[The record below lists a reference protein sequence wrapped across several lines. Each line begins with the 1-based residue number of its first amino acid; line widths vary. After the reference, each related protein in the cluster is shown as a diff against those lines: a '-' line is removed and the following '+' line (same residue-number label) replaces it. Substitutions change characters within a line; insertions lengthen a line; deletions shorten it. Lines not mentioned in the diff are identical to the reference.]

1 MRSVLDMI
9 AGRDAPTANGH
20 NGAGRLLV
28 DLDSH
33 QCRFPLHGDGAG
45 TRFCAAEVS
54 DADWLPGFAGRCYCT
69 FHRRLSE
76 GRGTEAERAAPRVL
90 QRFCSLPA

>member
-69 FHRRLSE
+69 FHRSSVSVPFQRSQCQ
-76 GRGTEAERAAPRVL
+76 RRATAS
-90 QRFCSLPA
+90 FS